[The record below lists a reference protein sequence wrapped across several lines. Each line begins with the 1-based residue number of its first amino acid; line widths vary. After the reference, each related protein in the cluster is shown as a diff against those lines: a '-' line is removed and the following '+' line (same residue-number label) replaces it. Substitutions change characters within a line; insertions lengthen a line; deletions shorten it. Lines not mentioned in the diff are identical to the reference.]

1 MFKQIAPPK
10 EKLVERTRHHA
21 REAKIVQAAIL
32 AANKNKRRRR
42 SPPTIL
48 VIDEERR
55 KTARTRRI
63 APRSRFLPSPR
74 FIDVSPNWFQATM
87 RRRRSSESC
96 RRLER
101 NNCSE
106 VSSVSSRALRKLSIA
121 A

>member
-48 VIDEERR
+48 R
-55 KTARTRRI
+55 
-63 APRSRFLPSPR
+63 
-74 FIDVSPNWFQATM
+74 
-87 RRRRSSESC
+87 
-96 RRLER
+96 
-101 NNCSE
+101 
-106 VSSVSSRALRKLSIA
+106 
-121 A
+121 